1 MFPERLKKLRKENNM
16 TQTELAKALGVSG
29 GTVAMWET
37 DKRKPSFEMLEKLS
51 EIFDKQLS
59 YIMGTSDVPLAADL
73 TNEDICQLGEWALQ
87 EQYEDSFRKYITLDE
102 YGQNAVDAIIRS
114 EFARCQEQGGLKST
128 KGISVAVKIRDV
140 K

>member
-1 MFPERLKKLRKENNM
+1 
-16 TQTELAKALGVSG
+16 
-29 GTVAMWET
+29 MWET

-73 TNEDICQLGEWALQ
+73 TNEDINRLGEWVIQ
-87 EQYEDSFRKYITLDE
+87 KQYEDSFGKYITPDE

-114 EFARCQEQGGLKST
+114 EFARCREQGGLKSA

>member
-1 MFPERLKKLRKENNM
+1 M
-16 TQTELAKALGVSG
+16 
-29 GTVAMWET
+29 
-37 DKRKPSFEMLEKLS
+37 S
-51 EIFDKQLS
+51 EFLINRIFRI
-59 YIMGTSDVPLAADL
+59 YECVAADL
-73 TNEDICQLGEWALQ
+73 TNEDICQLGEWAIQ

>member
-1 MFPERLKKLRKENNM
+1 MSKKKYPFGSINPTPSAFIRS
-16 TQTELAKALGVSG
+16 LASMA
-29 GTVAMWET
+29 
-37 DKRKPSFEMLEKLS
+37 
-51 EIFDKQLS
+51 LS
-59 YIMGTSDVPLAADL
+59 YVTQVLRHLSVVPVAPLAADL
-73 TNEDICQLGEWALQ
+73 TNEDICQLGEWAIQ

>member
-1 MFPERLKKLRKENNM
+1 
-16 TQTELAKALGVSG
+16 
-29 GTVAMWET
+29 MWET

-73 TNEDICQLGEWALQ
+73 TNEDICQLGEWAIQ

-114 EFARCQEQGGLKST
+114 EFARCQEQGSLKST